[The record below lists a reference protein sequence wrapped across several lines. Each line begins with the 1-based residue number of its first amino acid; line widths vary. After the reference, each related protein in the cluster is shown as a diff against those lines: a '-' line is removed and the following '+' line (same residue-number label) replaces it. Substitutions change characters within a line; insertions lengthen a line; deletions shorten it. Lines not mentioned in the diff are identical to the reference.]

1 MNVVL
6 LSVDLFTTIW
16 RQRQIS
22 YCEILK
28 MTVYCVRQICLVV
41 GLYVVYKNKA
51 VNYSNF
57 LRLYFDDIML
67 KILFPSHT

>member
-1 MNVVL
+1 
-6 LSVDLFTTIW
+6 
-16 RQRQIS
+16 
-22 YCEILK
+22 